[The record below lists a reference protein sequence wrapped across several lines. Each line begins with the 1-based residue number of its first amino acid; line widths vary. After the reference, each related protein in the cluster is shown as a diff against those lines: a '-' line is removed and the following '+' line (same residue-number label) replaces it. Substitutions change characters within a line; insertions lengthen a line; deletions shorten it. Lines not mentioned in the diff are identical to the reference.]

1 MKNKKNK
8 IEIGPITSSKLNSK
22 IIIRLRFEV
31 LAGLNDTKYKLK
43 MSNSSLYLQCNI
55 LDEIQHFFFFV
66 CPKYTCNT
74 EIIFFFKLLF

>member
-1 MKNKKNK
+1 MKNKNNK

-66 CPKYTCNT
+66 CPKYNT
-74 EIIFFFKLLF
+74 EIHFFLNFCFNN